1 MIDFTIH
8 DENTAPE
15 ASQEL
20 LELAKRQLGFIPN
33 LRGIMAEAPSLFIGY
48 QTVHKQFMKSSFNRT
63 ELTVIWQAANVEN
76 NCHYCVPAHTLMAD
90 NMKIDPGVTEAL
102 RNETPLEDPKLETLR
117 DFTLSVMRNHG
128 VVDKAKVQEFF
139 DAGYTKQNVLEVILG
154 IAQKVM
160 SNYTN
165 HFAETPLDPII
176 EPYSW
181 ERKS

>member
-8 DENTAPE
+8 DETTAPE
-15 ASQEL
+15 QSQEL
-20 LELAKRQLGFIPN
+20 LAIAMKQYGFIPN
-33 LRGIMAEAPSLFIGY
+33 LRGIMAEAPGLFIGY
-48 QTVHKQFMKSSFNRT
+48 QEIHKQFMKSSFNRT

-76 NCHYCVPAHTLMAD
+76 NCHYCVPAHTLMAN
-90 NMKIDPGVTEAL
+90 NMKVDPEVTKAL

-117 DFTLSVMRNHG
+117 DFTLSVMRGHG
-128 VVDKAKVQEFF
+128 VVDEEKVQAFF

-165 HFAETPLDPII
+165 HFAETPLDDLIV
-176 EPYSW
+176 PYAW
-181 ERKS
+181 EKKS